1 VRINRPAFSA
11 NMKGRHLI
19 LAIAVT
25 VLSGCAA
32 TPKVPAGQKE
42 NYPGLIKDST
52 DRRARAE
59 TEWRRM
65 LEAYSVPQTPPDFYP
80 ITYTPRSLLG
90 VSGGIKIA
98 PQLKPSEDPEALALR
113 EVARNFIQRWH
124 DLIGADPS
132 GISLASAGL
141 SEGLRQL
148 VYRQANYPF
157 AVVGNYGVMTISLS
171 PDGRVAGFDDRF
183 IPVVDLPVRP
193 SIERDAAVTKL
204 VGRTLSFVDSS
215 GRQQSLAISDRG
227 EVSVKQL
234 VVLPIQKGD
243 LLEVHLAWE
252 VIAGKAESRTVYI
265 DAVNGEELKL
275 G

>member
-11 NMKGRHLI
+11 NMKGRYLI

-32 TPKVPAGQKE
+32 TPKVPGGQKE
-42 NYPGLIKDST
+42 NYPGLVKDST

-141 SEGLRQL
+141 SEGLRRL

-171 PDGRVAGFDDRF
+171 PDGRVAAFDDRF

-215 GRQQSLAISDRG
+215 GRQQSLAISDRA

-252 VIAGKAESRTVYI
+252 MLAGKAESRTIFI
-265 DAVNGEELKL
+265 DAVNGEELKSA
-275 G
+275 

>member
-1 VRINRPAFSA
+1 
-11 NMKGRHLI
+11 MKGRRLI
-19 LAIAVT
+19 LIIAVA

-32 TPKVPAGQKE
+32 TPKVPGGQKD

-52 DRRARAE
+52 DRRAKAE

-65 LEAYSVPQTPPDFYP
+65 LDAYNVPQTPPDFYP

-90 VSGGIKIA
+90 VSGGIKIVS
-98 PQLKPSEDPEALALR
+98 QLNTANDPEALALR
-113 EVARNFIQRWH
+113 EVARNFILRWH

-132 GISLASAGL
+132 GISLASAAVSDGV
-141 SEGLRQL
+141 RRL
-148 VYRQANYPF
+148 VYKQANYPF
-157 AVVGNYGVMTISLS
+157 AVVGNWGVMTISLS
-171 PDGRVAGFDDRF
+171 ADGRVASFDDRL

-193 SIERDAAVTKL
+193 AIERDAAATKL
-204 VGRTLSFVDSS
+204 VGRTLNFVDGA
-215 GRQQSLAISDRG
+215 GRQQSLTISNRAD
-227 EVSVKQL
+227 VSVKQL
-234 VVLPIQKGD
+234 VVVPIQKGD

-252 VIAGKAESRTVYI
+252 MTAGKSEARAVYV